1 MAKKSNKLSGFSS
14 FIDNFTGQQLDT
26 FAGVAAEAMS
36 KGGST
41 GSNVKA
47 VVVRVEDYNTST
59 QQLTVSVVEDELGK
73 SDRVKRSAITVAPVP
88 TDFMSGARL
97 QAMPD
102 NNQGK
107 IQLAIALDIN
117 GGLYILGYFSKPS
130 VTGYLTRTTN
140 EPKLK
145 PGDIFLKHQTKSY
158 WRMFS
163 EGISLAGSSIRNA
176 MGHLY
181 FDDWAQ
187 IKFDRYRKKV

>member
-1 MAKKSNKLSGFSS
+1 MAKKNKLSGFGS
-14 FIDNFTGQQLDT
+14 FIDNFSGQQIDN
-26 FAGVAAEAMS
+26 FAGVAAEAIS
-36 KGGST
+36 QAGST

-47 VVVRVEDYNTST
+47 VIVRVEDYNAQT
-59 QQLTVSVVEDELGK
+59 QQLTVSVVENELGQA
-73 SDRVKRSAITVAPVP
+73 DRTTRSAITVAPIP

-107 IQLAIALDIN
+107 IQLAVALDIN

-130 VTGYLTRTTN
+130 VSGYLTRTTN

-163 EGISLAGSSIRNA
+163 EGVSLAGNSLRNA
-176 MGHLY
+176 MGHLW
-181 FDDWAQ
+181 FDDWNQ
-187 IKFDRYRKKV
+187 IKFDRHRKKV